1 MLSKELVPCKS
12 LHSPWAWSAWNALEW
27 MPWLDCGRPAPS
39 CFFQPDAFLFCLGQL
54 ENLPWRIMLM
64 GLLFKYEWFL
74 ASWAS
79 IWFISLS
86 MCFIILGCSQNVLG
100 LHIGLC
106 KLLQLDSFTMCWLK
120 PQMLW
125 WIKGLW
131 DSHLLQLGRF
141 LPSGALKEV
150 LDSPMH
156 LWPMHLKINHYHVT
170 FVCGTP
176 KCGSQINASIP
187 PFFCPISVAI
197 VIPIHMAG
205 WCWMSMLTYW
215 TNGLFALGGVHIL
228 SQSHPLAISWICA
241 QKVNP
246 RGFKVQ
252 RNAFLIL
259 ISAVMV
265 CCLSFTNVPR
275 VRKTYHL
282 HNW

>member
-1 MLSKELVPCKS
+1 
-12 LHSPWAWSAWNALEW
+12 
-27 MPWLDCGRPAPS
+27 
-39 CFFQPDAFLFCLGQL
+39 
-54 ENLPWRIMLM
+54 M

-86 MCFIILGCSQNVLG
+86 MCFIHTWLFAECSGPPYWAVQAAPAWFIHHVLTQAPNAMVNQRPLGFASPPTWAFLA
-100 LHIGLC
+100 IGG
-106 KLLQLDSFTMCWLK
+106 
-120 PQMLW
+120 PQRSTGFPYAPMTY
-125 WIKGLW
+125 
-131 DSHLLQLGRF
+131 
-141 LPSGALKEV
+141 ALKNKSLPRHIRMWNTQV
-150 LDSPMH
+150 RFANQCQYST
-156 LWPMHLKINHYHVT
+156 I
-170 FVCGTP
+170 
-176 KCGSQINASIP
+176 
-187 PFFCPISVAI
+187 FFCPISHGYCD
-197 VIPIHMAG
+197 PNSHG
-205 WCWMSMLTYW
+205 WMMLDVNADLLNKW
-215 TNGLFALGGVHIL
+215 TIALGGAHIL